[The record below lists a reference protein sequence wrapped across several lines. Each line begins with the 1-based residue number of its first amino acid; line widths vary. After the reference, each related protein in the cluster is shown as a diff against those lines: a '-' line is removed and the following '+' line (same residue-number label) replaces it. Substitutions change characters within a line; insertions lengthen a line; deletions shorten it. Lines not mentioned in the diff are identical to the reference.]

1 MKKELECLVYK
12 TNEIMEGWGVQ
23 KTQAYKRLHK
33 IYQSQLPFRVI
44 KLGGSYYI
52 PKRTFASPLPANEFD
67 KDEYKDLLYENFSVN
82 DLAILLG
89 CGRQKSYQLA
99 NPAYE
104 SGSYFMVT
112 RNDEGGN
119 YNIPVLPFLKWLYIE

>member
-1 MKKELECLVYK
+1 M
-12 TNEIMEGWGVQ
+12 
-23 KTQAYKRLHK
+23 
-33 IYQSQLPFRVI
+33 
-44 KLGGSYYI
+44 
-52 PKRTFASPLPANEFD
+52 PANEFD

-99 NPAYE
+99 NLAYE